1 MVNKSFARVR
11 AEQRARANVYR
22 ASEQG
27 FGSSIDVLRI
37 ELGESSLPLRD
48 AVDVPG
54 SRPWC
59 EAGGDTNQ
67 LILYKER
74 G

>member
-1 MVNKSFARVR
+1 MASKIFARIR
-11 AEQRARANVYR
+11 AEQRARAKVYR

-27 FGSSIDVLRI
+27 FGPIDMRTEPSEGTVPVRA
-37 ELGESSLPLRD
+37 

-54 SRPWC
+54 SLAWC

-67 LILYKER
+67 LILRKER

>member
-11 AEQRARANVYR
+11 AEQRARAKVYR

-27 FGSSIDVLRI
+27 FGSIDVLRT